1 MKQNRHCSV
10 VIEMSKRNVID
21 VANRG
26 RRGTMLQNFFVLTDG
41 ELVVFNRPLFLSFI
55 YLKNC
60 YFKIAGRYGSLSLI
74 NEWDK
79 NALRWFIL
87 NWS

>member
-1 MKQNRHCSV
+1 
-10 VIEMSKRNVID
+10 MSKRNVID

-55 YLKNC
+55 YLLTVKKC

-74 NEWDK
+74 NE
-79 NALRWFIL
+79 
-87 NWS
+87 